1 MLSGFSVTALLINY
15 REGNM
20 NCKYTALKMAF
31 IDTFREHNHGEF
43 KITVEKDVLLD
54 KPCVYVDVIQRKDDE
69 RPKVTHSEYKHF
81 CWESIDFL
89 DIYLELTENIEK
101 AFATNTLRPFSY
113 LRDPKFKAAVM
124 EKLS

>member
-1 MLSGFSVTALLINY
+1 
-15 REGNM
+15 
-20 NCKYTALKMAF
+20 MAF

-43 KITVEKDVLLD
+43 KITVEKDVLFD